1 MFRNRPIS
9 LFKYEIFANLRLKPY
24 LVSYN
29 TYKSNL
35 VIYTY
40 FIYLQVTIP
49 PLYIFIRNLL
59 YNPEYNPSVVAWV
72 SGEEGS
78 FRVTK

>member
-1 MFRNRPIS
+1 M
-9 LFKYEIFANLRLKPY
+9 
-24 LVSYN
+24 
-29 TYKSNL
+29 
-35 VIYTY
+35 
-40 FIYLQVTIP
+40 YLQVTIP

>member
-1 MFRNRPIS
+1 M
-9 LFKYEIFANLRLKPY
+9 FKYEIFANLRLKPSY
-24 LVSYN
+24 L
-29 TYKSNL
+29 TTHKSNL

>member
-1 MFRNRPIS
+1 MFSNRAIS
-9 LFKYEIFANLRLKPY
+9 LFKYEIFANLRLKPWY
-24 LVSYN
+24 L
-29 TYKSNL
+29 TTHKSI
-35 VIYTY
+35 IYTY

>member
-1 MFRNRPIS
+1 M
-9 LFKYEIFANLRLKPY
+9 NLIN
-24 LVSYN
+24 S
-29 TYKSNL
+29 
-35 VIYTY
+35 Y
-40 FIYLQVTIP
+40 FIHLQGTIP

-72 SGEEGS
+72 GGEEGS